1 MAGGDSVRESAP
13 GTISN
18 SRCKRGRGLGASP
31 PQVPGDPSRVTGPRP
46 RRLSGWTPRSHP
58 GPHATPKQN
67 ACLEKGRLNRLR
79 VSSRNTSNIQ
89 DTIKNSAHHTKN
101 WGNHGVHEKQQSTN
115 AETDRTLESSDED
128 YKAAITEMP
137 QQQSRTCLTHTEKQE
152 KSRQRKRRYKITPKG
167 NFRTERN
174 TIKFKIRL
182 KKKNPTPLDGLD
194 SILELAREGSGGL

>member
-1 MAGGDSVRESAP
+1 MRTRLEKALRAPFPTAGASEAEA
-13 GTISN
+13 
-18 SRCKRGRGLGASP
+18 LGASP

-46 RRLSGWTPRSHP
+46 RRLSGWTPHSHP

-152 KSRQRKRRYKITPKG
+152 KSRQRKKRYKITPKG

-174 TIKFKIRL
+174 TIKLKIRF
-182 KKKNPTPLDGLD
+182 KKKNKNPTALHGLN